1 MQRVRIA
8 QQERAVA
15 ILQSQQEIEPF
26 GRKIEDHGVPCMNNL
41 VAVAAPWKLI
51 QYPVD
56 EMEGRNVAG
65 LEAIE
70 QFSLRQLRINI
81 IEMGNP
87 QFLESRCRAVVIEV
101 QHHAAEV
108 KNHRIE
114 ILVYHESKGRKLFS
128 DSSSP
133 FVPLQRGEAFQPPP
147 LRRESMAFEDQAV
160 APGNK
165 EGGRNEIVNFTAMT
179 PIPSSWPEIS
189 LLPENSRQEQIALLF
204 QQLERDFERAA
215 VHLPF
220 TRHDPVETW
229 VGSLAAQLETLDS
242 HQLHRLI
249 YLVDLPETLVR
260 SLAGSEPYFVVLA
273 EAMLYREFV
282 KVQFKRHFR
291 EGNPGEGHSA

>member
-1 MQRVRIA
+1 
-8 QQERAVA
+8 
-15 ILQSQQEIEPF
+15 
-26 GRKIEDHGVPCMNNL
+26 
-41 VAVAAPWKLI
+41 
-51 QYPVD
+51 
-56 EMEGRNVAG
+56 
-65 LEAIE
+65 
-70 QFSLRQLRINI
+70 
-81 IEMGNP
+81 
-87 QFLESRCRAVVIEV
+87 
-101 QHHAAEV
+101 
-108 KNHRIE
+108 
-114 ILVYHESKGRKLFS
+114 
-128 DSSSP
+128 
-133 FVPLQRGEAFQPPP
+133 
-147 LRRESMAFEDQAV
+147 MAFEDQAV

-165 EGGRNEIVNFTAMT
+165 EGGRNEMVNFTAMT
-179 PIPSSWPEIS
+179 SIPSSWPEIS
-189 LLPENSRQEQIALLF
+189 LLPENSRKEQIALLF

-215 VHLPF
+215 VQLPF